1 MARHF
6 SDSGSGDGSEFRS
19 AMSRRDYEASR
30 GITHTSI
37 DHRDLPVRRPRRH
50 HHVGR
55 IIGIIILAL
64 IVLAGIEGFALYRS
78 IKTVQTKVQT
88 ISGQVSSLETSL
100 KSGDA
105 ETLRTATEN
114 ITSETDAINVEVH
127 SPAWVIASYVP
138 VYGEDV
144 KSIQTLGD
152 VAVDLTENALTPF
165 SHAAEGVQLS
175 SLFADSKVDV
185 DALETLADSVSDV
198 ASVVYE
204 SSDTLN
210 SLPEAHISKVSEEID
225 KVKSPLSEASD
236 LLSEVEVIL
245 PYLPQMLG
253 SDGQTRNYLLVAQNN
268 SEIRAT
274 GGFPGSWMLITVT
287 NGTITLGDA
296 ETLQGKRNYTFSI
309 TDEEESLFGSDMA
322 ISPANLNYTPDFT
335 RVGPLFA
342 EVWEDYMQQDVDG
355 VIAVDPVFLQ
365 DLLSLTGGVTAP
377 DGATVDGTNA
387 AQVLLSDTYWKYPD
401 GDTQDAYFAA
411 VASEVAQKIM
421 SGLGGVDMTS
431 LVQIVEQDADER
443 RLQVWMAD
451 DDEETAIQAMGM
463 GGELSTDTTTPVL
476 GVYVND
482 NTWAKMCWYLKL
494 DTQIGTATA
503 NADGTT
509 TYAVTT
515 TITNTAT
522 TSELADAPTY
532 VTGDSPKKRDT
543 DDMYLSP
550 LLFMAPAGGTITDMS
565 VSGDAT
571 IGETSLYGFDTWT
584 GSANINPQES
594 VTYTYNVT
602 VAAGATETLSLDTT
616 PTGQRF

>member
-1 MARHF
+1 
-6 SDSGSGDGSEFRS
+6 
-19 AMSRRDYEASR
+19 
-30 GITHTSI
+30 
-37 DHRDLPVRRPRRH
+37 
-50 HHVGR
+50 
-55 IIGIIILAL
+55 
-64 IVLAGIEGFALYRS
+64 
-78 IKTVQTKVQT
+78 
-88 ISGQVSSLETSL
+88 
-100 KSGDA
+100 
-105 ETLRTATEN
+105 
-114 ITSETDAINVEVH
+114 
-127 SPAWVIASYVP
+127 
-138 VYGEDV
+138 
-144 KSIQTLGD
+144 
-152 VAVDLTENALTPF
+152 
-165 SHAAEGVQLS
+165 
-175 SLFADSKVDV
+175 
-185 DALETLADSVSDV
+185 
-198 ASVVYE
+198 
-204 SSDTLN
+204 
-210 SLPEAHISKVSEEID
+210 
-225 KVKSPLSEASD
+225 
-236 LLSEVEVIL
+236 
-245 PYLPQMLG
+245 
-253 SDGQTRNYLLVAQNN
+253 
-268 SEIRAT
+268 
-274 GGFPGSWMLITVT
+274 
-287 NGTITLGDA
+287 
-296 ETLQGKRNYTFSI
+296 
-309 TDEEESLFGSDMA
+309 
-322 ISPANLNYTPDFT
+322 
-335 RVGPLFA
+335 
-342 EVWEDYMQQDVDG
+342 
-355 VIAVDPVFLQ
+355 
-365 DLLSLTGGVTAP
+365 
-377 DGATVDGTNA
+377 
-387 AQVLLSDTYWKYPD
+387 VLLSDTYWKYPD